1 MPNEKEYIDADYV
14 DTGEFDINEQI
25 NKTING
31 EPLYYTTTQVS
42 KLVDEPPS
50 TIRYW
55 TKRFD
60 KILNVSISNKNRAYT
75 MTNIEQLKFIKKLAK
90 EDGLTLQQ
98 IEQYCTEKGFNNDG
112 LVDQSKPLA
121 IKVVTEALLD
131 EMNTQLTEFKKDI
144 TKQVTDILIESQ
156 KRLIKNNQT
165 ALNNIKDEICVTVDE
180 VVSDKMDEK
189 IKDINSSIK
198 ETIRDQQSK
207 FIDKL
212 DKKEEEAKKRLL
224 EIDNNL
230 KKSME
235 EQRTLFDK
243 MQNSNKKGF
252 FKNLF
257 SK

>member
-31 EPLYYTTTQVS
+31 EPLYYTTTQVA

-131 EMNTQLTEFKKDI
+131 EMNTQLAEFKKDMA
-144 TKQVTDILIESQ
+144 KQVAEILIES
-156 KRLIKNNQT
+156 KRQLLQSNEI
-165 ALNNIKDEICVTVDE
+165 ALSNIKDEICITVDE
-180 VVSDKMDEK
+180 VVSEKMNEK

-198 ETIRDQQSK
+198 ETIKEQQDE

-235 EQRTLFDK
+235 EQQQLYNKLENEKKQSFWNKLFK
-243 MQNSNKKGF
+243 
-252 FKNLF
+252 
-257 SK
+257 